1 MNQPPDRI
9 LADVRRQ
16 LGELRESTA
25 RSQMLVGD
33 IQASLNRLTPGP
45 AESGVPAPQTQQAP
59 QPVMAQPT
67 IQTASPGTMPQ
78 HPAQPA
84 PLHPQPQSQMQ
95 SQPKQPVV
103 PPKSPK
109 PKLSTE
115 QLVLRWAAIIGSIIT
130 FVGACFGIAL
140 AIQTGLLGPAGRV
153 VGAALLAFILLGVGI
168 RVDRRKGSNVGV
180 IALYVTSF
188 LILIADLWY
197 AVSVQGWINP
207 IGGVTVFLAVWLSY
221 LALAK
226 WRNSLQLILA
236 MCIILVFH
244 SFYLF
249 TDDNLINGLVMVAPI
264 AVILLTWWM
273 AREAS
278 PRLIA
283 IVRGTAGA
291 LLAWQTYLLAFSIP
305 LFFDVSSSDEPI
317 NFAVTFPLIGL
328 VLLVIGEIFFA
339 APGAQRAHNIVSAVV
354 VPAII
359 LVASYSLLRDTGT
372 WLPFL
377 IAAAMTVLVTVIR
390 PRNKAEF
397 SSDLLT
403 GWLIVL
409 PFTFFQP
416 FIESQDFTGNTPK
429 AEAIPV
435 LIFIAVAITV
445 LMFLHRLQVNTLAVV
460 ASWAFMLLVGVLPML
475 AYTLN
480 PSTPTRWSWFTLIQ
494 GLLLAALLVIA
505 VTRKALWHGVATQA
519 RAVFAGY
526 GLILEMLAVVTIVD
540 LLWRI
545 STEVAGAPSEAVV
558 ESSRMGFYNGHMI
571 VSISWMA
578 AASWLLLKRPGAMD
592 TKTLRTTGLVMAI
605 VATGKLVFFDMAAL
619 GGIPRVLTFI
629 VCGLLLI
636 AVAIKGAQR
645 KTTAANTSPADV
657 DVDVLERRN

>member
-59 QPVMAQPT
+59 QPVMAQSP
-67 IQTASPGTMPQ
+67 IQQPSPGAMPQ
-78 HPAQPA
+78 HPMPPA
-84 PLHPQPQSQMQ
+84 PSQPQSQ
-95 SQPKQPVV
+95 KPVV
-103 PPKSPK
+103 PPKPPK

-180 IALYVTSF
+180 MALYVTSF

-244 SFYLF
+244 TFYLF

-291 LLAWQTYLLAFSIP
+291 LLAWQTYLLAFSTP

-377 IAAAMTVLVTVIR
+377 IAAAMTILVTVIR

-435 LIFIAVAITV
+435 LIFIAV
-445 LMFLHRLQVNTLAVV
+445 
-460 ASWAFMLLVGVLPML
+460 S
-475 AYTLN
+475 
-480 PSTPTRWSWFTLIQ
+480 
-494 GLLLAALLVIA
+494 
-505 VTRKALWHGVATQA
+505 
-519 RAVFAGY
+519 
-526 GLILEMLAVVTIVD
+526 
-540 LLWRI
+540 
-545 STEVAGAPSEAVV
+545 
-558 ESSRMGFYNGHMI
+558 
-571 VSISWMA
+571 
-578 AASWLLLKRPGAMD
+578 
-592 TKTLRTTGLVMAI
+592 TLR
-605 VATGKLVFFDMAAL
+605 
-619 GGIPRVLTFI
+619 
-629 VCGLLLI
+629 
-636 AVAIKGAQR
+636 
-645 KTTAANTSPADV
+645 
-657 DVDVLERRN
+657 